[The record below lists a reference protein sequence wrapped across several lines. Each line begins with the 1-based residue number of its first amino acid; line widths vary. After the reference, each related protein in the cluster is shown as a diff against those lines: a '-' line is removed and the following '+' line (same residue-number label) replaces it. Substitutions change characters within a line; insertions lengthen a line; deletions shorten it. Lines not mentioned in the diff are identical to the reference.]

1 MNNPKT
7 GCAEFIKKLIGN
19 LKDKAFS
26 DDPMKLFERVEKEK
40 GFRLGNTGKYAGLSS
55 MPNGKRQVK
64 IGPIGSTAD
73 SRLSE
78 HQAYAYA
85 VTVLNELMHHAKNS
99 GMYSDRDLA
108 RAISKLL
115 APDELA
121 ANPLPKTSDVDTNS
135 VYFHSLFN
143 RHCRSLTGE

>member
-1 MNNPKT
+1 MPKVNV
-7 GCAEFIKKLIGN
+7 KL
-19 LKDKAFS
+19 KS
-26 DDPMKLFERVEKEK
+26 V
-40 GFRLGNTGKYAGLSS
+40 
-55 MPNGKRQVK
+55 
-64 IGPIGSTAD
+64 PIGSTAD

-85 VTVLNELMHHAKNS
+85 VTVLNELMHNAKNS

-121 ANPLPKTSDVDTNS
+121 ANPLPKAKDVDTNS
-135 VYFHSLFN
+135 AYFHSLFN
-143 RHCRSLTGE
+143 RHCRSLTEE